1 MPLQICTKTKKTNQE
16 WPHEFEYSQ
25 YLKIT
30 EKVSFEIASEASYFY
45 ILSEQ
50 KLTKNAKIGP
60 SSQFLSTYTKKS
72 LMT

>member
-1 MPLQICTKTKKTNQE
+1 MTTWIWIFTV
-16 WPHEFEYSQ
+16 FENH
-25 YLKIT
+25 K
-30 EKVSFEIASEASYFY
+30 KVSFEIASEASYFY